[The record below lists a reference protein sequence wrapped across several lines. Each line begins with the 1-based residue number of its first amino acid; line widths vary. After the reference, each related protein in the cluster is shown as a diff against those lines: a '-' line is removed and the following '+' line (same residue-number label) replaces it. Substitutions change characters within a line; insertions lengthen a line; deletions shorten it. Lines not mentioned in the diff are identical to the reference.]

1 MDTPDWSS
9 LSDDELLEKRISR
22 LGLTLDGTPIQQLI
36 QQLYD
41 ELSQKGLAFHPPC
54 HIGDE

>member
-1 MDTPDWSS
+1 MTRLP
-9 LSDDELLEKRISR
+9 L
-22 LGLTLDGTPIQQLI
+22 LGLRLEGTALEPLI

-41 ELSQKGLAFHPPC
+41 ELSAHGLAFHPPC